1 VTTAIAP
8 VKPPLRPYQAAG
20 VRFLQEH
27 PRAYLA
33 DDPGLGKS
41 RQLLEASVG
50 RTLILAPAMILDSGT
65 WRNEV
70 NRWADDPD
78 RFTYVPYTSLCRRET
93 ILGHF
98 LYESLGDGYEEP
110 PVLGPFEGSPNFG
123 HGPTDTASDIYEEPA
138 VLDYF
143 EDSPNYGRLLPGY
156 RPLLDAKGNHKRR
169 PSRSK
174 VVPEPRP
181 EYLQHWDTIICDE
194 AQLLKGRKTSWVDA
208 LRILSRMTD
217 RLWLASGTPIS
228 NFAPELFAPLQL
240 LYPHL
245 CGNGQKFGSY
255 WRWIGQWFHVGESK
269 HGGEHAKVVGDLL
282 HCYPE
287 CLNRPAWDPCEHY
300 ERFFQES
307 LGELYIQRL
316 RDDVLTDLP
325 PLEMQ
330 TILTP
335 MTKTQGI
342 QYRKMKKDCLATN
355 LDGAYEVAWSKGA
368 AHVKLDRMATGL
380 GIFTG
385 SIEES
390 GKLEQLRFDLAER
403 TYPTLVVAHYQDT
416 VSACTEVA
424 RQVGKKAEQIDG
436 RTSKADR
443 QKFVE
448 AFQGG
453 ELDVLVGSLE
463 TISEGLTLT
472 AADLVIFVEHSWKPS
487 RNQQALRRV
496 HRLGQTRPVTAYD
509 YVTPKTVDE
518 GKRELLATK
527 QDRQM
532 RHLSW
537 GVVKDLL

>member
-1 VTTAIAP
+1 MTTALAP
-8 VKPPLRPYQAAG
+8 AKPALRPYQETG
-20 VRFLQEH
+20 VTFLREH

-41 RQLLEASVG
+41 RQLVEASVG
-50 RTLILAPAMILDSGT
+50 KTLILAPAMILDSGT

-70 NRWADDPD
+70 NRWADDPS

-93 ILGHF
+93 TPGPF
-98 LYESLGDGYEEP
+98 LYEALAAT
-110 PVLGPFEGSPNFG
+110 
-123 HGPTDTASDIYEEPA
+123 TDVYEEPA
-138 VLDYF
+138 VLDDY
-143 EDSPNYGRLLPGY
+143 EDSPDFGRLLPGY
-156 RPLLDAKGNHKRR
+156 RPLLDAKGNHKRKR
-169 PSRSK
+169 PSVR

-181 EYLQHWDTIICDE
+181 EYFQEWDTIICDE
-194 AQLLKGRKTSWVDA
+194 AQLLKGRKTSWVEA
-208 LRILSRMTD
+208 LRILSKMTD

-245 CGNGQKFGSY
+245 CGKGQKFGSY
-255 WRWIGQWFHVGESK
+255 WRWIGRWFHVGESK

-300 ERFFQES
+300 QRFFQES
-307 LGELYIQRL
+307 LGDLYIQRL

-342 QYRKMKKDCLATN
+342 QYRKMKKDCLAHN
-355 LDGAYEVAWSKGA
+355 LDGNYEVAWSKGA
-368 AHVKLDRMATGL
+368 SHVKLDKIATGL

-390 GKLEQLRFDLAER
+390 GKLEQLRFDLSER

-424 RQVGKKAEQIDG
+424 RQCGKKAEQIDG
-436 RTSKADR
+436 RTNKADR
-443 QKFVE
+443 LAFVE
-448 AFQGG
+448 AFQAG

-527 QDRQM
+527 LDRQI

-537 GVVKDLL
+537 GVVRELL